1 MGRIFALGF
10 CNSLPIIEPP
20 SVFPD
25 VRERK
30 GGMQMADSVSMTPPR
45 LKTEAKI
52 GNTTYIVTAH
62 YASQGVTVSQ
72 KIKRLLD
79 RETRKNPG

>member
-1 MGRIFALGF
+1 MLGF
-10 CNSLPIIEPP
+10 CKPLPIIELQL
-20 SVFPD
+20 VFPD

-45 LKTEAKI
+45 LKTETKI